1 MVLPLSI
8 TTADENTNHTNEI
21 STQDLLDLADWTMV
35 LPSSRIRLSF
45 KDDDEEEEEED
56 NDDDDN
62 DDVDYPHNKRKR
74 SLVSQLPLEP
84 LRQLP
89 RCATT
94 TTGTT
99 TTTTTTITI
108 TEPQCLIRLKILVKG
123 INFRF

>member
-1 MVLPLSI
+1 
-8 TTADENTNHTNEI
+8 
-21 STQDLLDLADWTMV
+21 MV
-35 LPSSRIRLSF
+35 LPSSRIRSSF

-62 DDVDYPHNKRKR
+62 DDVDYPHNKPKR

-99 TTTTTTITI
+99 TTTI